1 MNKRKLINLLCV
13 PFLMILVMM
22 FVACDGN
29 MGGGGGQPT
38 SLGMYGEIADFFA
51 DHSGEYDTWEDAAM
65 AYVETKLPAE
75 YELIM
80 RFTNQTYLDGVV
92 DNNNSDIREH
102 KYVKTAEGWWLEQ
115 TKIVNES
122 PSIEGGFKLKSSE
135 TPEGDDTIYLYD
147 SDGYVVVDNDQLAD
161 AKIEVS
167 TMKAALFSVMTW
179 YGQFGTTFEVIEQA
193 MGILSSLGL
202 DLNALLA
209 EDGITFEINRNASQ
223 TVDGRTFS
231 CDMYKITE
239 DDTVLDP
246 DASSPTYNVME
257 CYVDKANGI
266 CLKMSNTNY
275 VAKNGDKCDETII
288 ETRTFKTSNVDAIQF
303 PNT

>member
-1 MNKRKLINLLCV
+1 MNKKKLINLLCV

-29 MGGGGGQPT
+29 LGGGGGQPT

-75 YELIM
+75 YELVM
-80 RFTNQTYLDGVV
+80 RFTEQTYLNGGV
-92 DNNNSDIREH
+92 DSSDIHEH
-102 KYVKTAEGWWLEQ
+102 KYVKTSEGWWLEQ
-115 TKIVNES
+115 TKIVNGS
-122 PSIEGGFKLKSSE
+122 PSIEGGFMLKSSE
-135 TPEGDDTIYLYD
+135 TPGTDDTIYLYN
-147 SDGYVVVDNDQLAD
+147 SSNYVVVDNDDLVA

-167 TMKAALFSVMTW
+167 AMKAALFSVMTS
-179 YGQFGTTFEVIEQA
+179 YGQFGPTFELIEQA
-193 MGILSSLGL
+193 MGILSSFGL
-202 DLNALLA
+202 DDALLA
-209 EDGITFEINRNASQ
+209 EDGITFEINRNASLS
-223 TVDGRTFS
+223 VDGETFS

-246 DASSPTYNVME
+246 DAISPRYNVME

-266 CLKMSNTNY
+266 CLKMSNISY
-275 VAKNGDKCDETII
+275 VEKDGAKYDETII
-288 ETRTFKTSNVDAIQF
+288 ETKTFKTSGVDAILF